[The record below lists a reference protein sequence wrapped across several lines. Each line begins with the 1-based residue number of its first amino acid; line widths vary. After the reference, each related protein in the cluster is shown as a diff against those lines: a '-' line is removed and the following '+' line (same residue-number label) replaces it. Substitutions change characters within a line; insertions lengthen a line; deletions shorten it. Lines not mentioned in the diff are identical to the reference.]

1 MSVAQPRRWR
11 DLPALFDLSHT
22 AHARLFAY
30 LNLPWEAL
38 PALDAYLDMLLA
50 EDSLAAEDPLADD
63 IVQGDLRVGPR
74 TRIEPGVRI
83 EGTVHIGA
91 DCVVETG
98 AYIRGPAWIGDR
110 CEVRQGAYLRGV
122 VLAGDGAVLGHAS
135 EFKRCVLLEGA
146 QVPHF
151 NYVGDSILGVK
162 AHIGAGV
169 ILSNV
174 RLDKRSV
181 RVALL
186 CAETAETGG
195 ASATGAAG
203 GGGAAGGVARPAYLD
218 TGLEKFGALLGDACE
233 VGCNSVL
240 NPGTILGA
248 RCRVAPVSRV
258 KGTWAED
265 SALL

>member
-1 MSVAQPRRWR
+1 MSAAQPRRWR

-50 EDSLAAEDPLADD
+50 EDPLADG
-63 IVQGDLRVGPR
+63 IGQGDFRVGPR
-74 TRIEPGVRI
+74 TRIDPGARI

-181 RVALL
+181 RAALL
-186 CAETAETGG
+186 GAETAEPGAGAVPGG
-195 ASATGAAG
+195 A
-203 GGGAAGGVARPAYLD
+203 ARPAYLD

-265 SALL
+265 SALS